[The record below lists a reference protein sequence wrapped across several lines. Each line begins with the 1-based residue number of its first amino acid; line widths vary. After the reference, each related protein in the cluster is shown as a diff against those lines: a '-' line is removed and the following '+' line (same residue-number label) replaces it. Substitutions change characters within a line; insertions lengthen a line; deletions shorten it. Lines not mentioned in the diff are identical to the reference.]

1 MKKDQ
6 DKPTEPLSPPLPEKL
21 AAVVGPIRAIEYPPQ
36 GTAFHVSILSSAHG
50 RFVLKTART
59 PAMVEALGKEGRIL
73 AALQHYTPFVA
84 QPLGEV
90 SGSHGNTFL
99 FTCLEGEPLH
109 VVLNR
114 SATDER
120 HRLVQQYAQALH
132 RVHSWTP
139 DLPQPTDWL
148 TETLQWVGAHIQ
160 ARSPD
165 ASVAGTNSRFD
176 GTDARHLF
184 AKLQAQRPRLSNDVV
199 FCHGDYCLPN
209 VLIRDAQV
217 VGVIDWSLGGYA
229 DRRFDLATAVF
240 SMRLVWQDPDYL
252 STFLQ
257 AYGYAEPLETLDFFE
272 ALHAL
277 TCAFWQR

>member
-1 MKKDQ
+1 MKKEH
-6 DKPTEPLSPPLPEKL
+6 DKLTEPLSPSLSEKL

-36 GTAFHVSILSSAHG
+36 GTAFHVSILSSARG
-50 RFVLKTART
+50 RFVLKTARA
-59 PAMVEALGKEGRIL
+59 PAMVEALGKEGCIL
-73 AALQHYTPFVA
+73 AALQSYTPFVA
-84 QPLGEV
+84 QPLGEI
-90 SGSHGNTFL
+90 SGDRGHTFL

-114 SATDER
+114 SAADER
-120 HRLVQQYAQALH
+120 HRLIQQYAQALR

-139 DLPQPTDWL
+139 DLPQPADWL
-148 TETLQWVGAHIQ
+148 TETLQWIEAHIQ
-160 ARSPD
+160 ARPPD
-165 ASVAGTNSRFD
+165 VSVTGTNSRFD
-176 GTDARHLF
+176 GADARHLF
-184 AKLQAQRPRLSNDVV
+184 AKLQAQRPDFSNDVV

-217 VGVIDWSLGGYA
+217 GGVIDWSLGGYA

-240 SMRLVWQDPDYL
+240 SLRLVLQDPGCF

-272 ALHAL
+272 AFHAL

>member
-1 MKKDQ
+1 MKKEQ
-6 DKPTEPLSPPLPEKL
+6 DKLTEPLSPLLLENL
-21 AAVVGPIRAIEYPPQ
+21 VAVIGPIRAIEYPPQ
-36 GTAFHVSILSSAHG
+36 GTAFHVSILSSAGG

-90 SGSHGNTFL
+90 SGDHGYTFL

-114 SATDER
+114 SAADER
-120 HRLVQQYAQALH
+120 HRLIQQYAQALR

-139 DLPQPTDWL
+139 DLPRPADWL
-148 TETLQWVGAHIQ
+148 TETLKWVEAHIQ
-160 ARSPD
+160 ARPLG
-165 ASVAGTNSRFD
+165 AYVTGTNSRFD
-176 GTDARHLF
+176 GADARHLF
-184 AKLQAQRPRLSNDVV
+184 AKLQAQRPGLSNDVV

-209 VLIRDAQV
+209 VLIRDAYV
-217 VGVIDWSLGGYA
+217 GGVIDWSLGGYA

-240 SMRLVWQDPDYL
+240 SMRLVWQDSDCL

-277 TCAFWQR
+277 TCAFWQ